1 MAAYDDTTALIVLDV
16 QNDFADPAGSLYV
29 REGERVVP
37 IANEEVGRAL
47 ASGATVVCTQDWHP
61 EVTPHFRKD
70 GGIWPTHCVQQTWG
84 AELHPDLAAAGERIR
99 KGAEGEDGYSGFS
112 VRDPASGDVRSTQ
125 LESILRD
132 RGVARVVVCGL
143 ATDYCV
149 AETVLDALRL
159 GFAVTV
165 LEDAIRAVDLEPGD
179 GMRAIARMRDA
190 GAEMASSN
198 RA

>member
-84 AELHPDLAAAGERIR
+84 AELHPDLVAAGERIR

-132 RGVARVVVCGL
+132 RGVALLVVCGL

-179 GMRAIARMRDA
+179 GTRAIARMRDA
-190 GAEMASSN
+190 GAKIASSN